1 MLSLRRATTEQDLL
15 ARLLAL
21 WEAIEFYVS
30 GVQVPT
36 LFTKRDLKAIRASL
50 PELTEAQ
57 QKRAVERV
65 GHFNEPS
72 LMIKL
77 AAQLDEDGVPID
89 DSELELLEK
98 LRKLR
103 NNVVHGR
110 SSERPLTDDVEY
122 ATSIVARML
131 VFHASR
137 SALGGVRRGG

>member
-1 MLSLRRATTEQDLL
+1 M
-15 ARLLAL
+15 
-21 WEAIEFYVS
+21 
-30 GVQVPT
+30 
-36 LFTKRDLKAIRASL
+36 
-50 PELTEAQ
+50 
-57 QKRAVERV
+57 
-65 GHFNEPS
+65 
-72 LMIKL
+72 
-77 AAQLDEDGVPID
+77 PID